1 MTVTAQGL
9 SPQWQAMPGMGA
21 QPGSFSPPFPAPI
34 GAEQFLGI
42 PYAQGFQPSI
52 WPQPA
57 YAWQTPYGTPTSPY
71 GQLPSAQSPPSHS
84 GYMPAGLAQPGVTF
98 AQPQFFAQ
106 FIGQILPVA
115 QQVILPQV
123 MALTVPLIQ
132 QLVTQLAALQIIGST
147 SWAQPVASQFVPAMR
162 QHAGLY

>member
-1 MTVTAQGL
+1 MQ
-9 SPQWQAMPGMGA
+9 
-21 QPGSFSPPFPAPI
+21 
-34 GAEQFLGI
+34 
-42 PYAQGFQPSI
+42 
-52 WPQPA
+52 
-57 YAWQTPYGTPTSPY
+57 TSPY

-98 AQPQFFAQ
+98 AQPQLFAQ

-123 MALTVPLIQ
+123 IALTVPLIQ
-132 QLVTQLAALQIIGST
+132 HLVTQLAALQIIGPT
-147 SWAQPVASQFVPAMR
+147 SWAQPVASQFVPGMR